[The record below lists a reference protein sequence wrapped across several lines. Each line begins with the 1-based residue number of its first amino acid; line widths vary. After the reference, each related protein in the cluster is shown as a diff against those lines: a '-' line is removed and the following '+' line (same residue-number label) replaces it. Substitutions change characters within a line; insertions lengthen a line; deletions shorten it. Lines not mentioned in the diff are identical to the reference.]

1 MKTSKIFRFCATRSL
16 FYCENNNTI
25 YEIETPVST
34 VADYQQIL
42 KNTSKMTG
50 VEFTADFETINF
62 VDLSDLTNSELKNIL
77 LRNVKVVAIWDSGNS
92 QYDSSLSDELFRK
105 LALVAA
111 ERL

>member
-1 MKTSKIFRFCATRSL
+1 MKTAKHFRFCAAKSL
-16 FYCENNNTI
+16 FYCESNNTI

-34 VADYQQIL
+34 VNDFKEIL
-42 KNTSKMTG
+42 KNASKLIG
-50 VEFTADFETINF
+50 IEFSVDFELANF

-77 LRNVKVVAIWDSGNS
+77 LGNVKVVAIWDSGNS
-92 QYDSSLSDELFRK
+92 QYDSGLSDELFRK

>member
-1 MKTSKIFRFCATRSL
+1 MKTAKHFRFCAAKSL
-16 FYCENNNTI
+16 FYCESNNTI

-42 KNTSKMTG
+42 KNASKMTG
-50 VEFTADFETINF
+50 VEFNADFETINF

-77 LRNVKVVAIWDSGNS
+77 LNGANVIVIWDSGKS
-92 QYDSSLSDELFRK
+92 QYKSGLSDELFRK
-105 LALVAA
+105 LALIAA

>member
-1 MKTSKIFRFCATRSL
+1 MKTAKHFRFCAAKSL
-16 FYCENNNTI
+16 FYCESNNTI

-34 VADYQQIL
+34 MADYQQIL
-42 KNTSKMTG
+42 KNASKMIG
-50 VEFTADFETINF
+50 IEFSVDFELANF

-92 QYDSSLSDELFRK
+92 QYKSGLSDELFRK

>member
-1 MKTSKIFRFCATRSL
+1 MKTSKIIRFCAAKSL
-16 FYCENNNTI
+16 FYCESNNTI
-25 YEIETPVST
+25 YEIDTPVST

-42 KNTSKMTG
+42 KNASKMIG

-92 QYDSSLSDELFRK
+92 QYDSGLSDELFRK

>member
-1 MKTSKIFRFCATRSL
+1 MKTAKHFRFCASKSL
-16 FYCENNNTI
+16 FYCESNNTI
-25 YEIETPVST
+25 YEIDTPVST
-34 VADYQQIL
+34 GADYQQIL
-42 KNTSKMTG
+42 KNASKMIG

-77 LRNVKVVAIWDSGNS
+77 LRNVKVVAIWDSGKS
-92 QYDSSLSDELFRK
+92 QYKSNLSDELFRK